1 MLNLGCLIDGE
12 DYNRLFPLGSSES
25 KAKVDSLPAASYTMT
40 ITDGPESEM
49 SLELNLY
56 VIEFQSVNIVV
67 GFTLPDSVKIEQDI
81 EFLFTTQPTAERRMP
96 EDLKFKVKFS
106 ENQVSSRK
114 TPSSLST

>member
-67 GFTLPDSVKIEQDI
+67 GFTSKNC
-81 EFLFTTQPTAERRMP
+81 F
-96 EDLKFKVKFS
+96 
-106 ENQVSSRK
+106 
-114 TPSSLST
+114 

>member
-1 MLNLGCLIDGE
+1 
-12 DYNRLFPLGSSES
+12 
-25 KAKVDSLPAASYTMT
+25 MT

-81 EFLFTTQPTAERRMP
+81 EFL
-96 EDLKFKVKFS
+96 
-106 ENQVSSRK
+106 
-114 TPSSLST
+114 

>member
-106 ENQVSSRK
+106 EEKDHQLKMETN
-114 TPSSLST
+114 

>member
-1 MLNLGCLIDGE
+1 
-12 DYNRLFPLGSSES
+12 
-25 KAKVDSLPAASYTMT
+25 MT
-40 ITDGPESEM
+40 ITDGPEGEM

-106 ENQVSSRK
+106 EEKKIISSKWKRIRK
-114 TPSSLST
+114 T